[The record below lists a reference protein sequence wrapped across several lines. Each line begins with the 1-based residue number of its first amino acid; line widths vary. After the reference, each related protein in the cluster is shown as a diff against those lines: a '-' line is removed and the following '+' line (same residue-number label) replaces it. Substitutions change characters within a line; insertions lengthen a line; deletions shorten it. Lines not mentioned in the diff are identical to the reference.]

1 MIVGTAGHI
10 DHGKT
15 TLVRALTG
23 VDTDRLP
30 EEKRRGI
37 SIELGYAFVPTLDG
51 PPIGLIDVPGH
62 ERLVHTMLAGATG
75 IDAVLL
81 LVAADDG
88 VMPQTREHL
97 AISSLLGIQAGAVVI
112 TKCDRATSDRI
123 DEVRAQIDELVRGT
137 PLAQAPVFPT
147 AAHTGEG
154 VQAVREWL
162 IELAARTEAPDQG
175 GQCLRLAVDR
185 VFTLAGVGTIVTGSV
200 FSGVVANGDL
210 VQIVPGDRSARVR
223 SIHAQNQPSTTAHAG
238 QRCALNL
245 AGLAREDIE
254 RGQWVCDPGV
264 ALATDRLDAH
274 VTVWHGEAQPLRSGV
289 NVHVHIGAAD
299 VSARVTLL
307 QSDRMLPGQRGLV
320 QLTLRRRLSAWRGDR
335 VVLRDAAAARTIAG
349 GVVLDPLPP
358 ARYRK
363 TPERLAQLAALD
375 LTDSAPR
382 MEALLRAAPFGVHL
396 GHTQRAWALRAVE
409 DILPAD
415 AIRIGEGSA
424 CAASELPRTSEAA
437 WAIDASRSESL
448 LQILLD
454 TLARLHAQEPDTFGV
469 ETGRLKRIALP
480 RANGAVVDHAIQS
493 LVTQGRL
500 TRHGAFLQ
508 LPEHAVRLSEQEQ
521 RLAQSILPRLRA
533 GEADPPWV
541 RDLARD
547 LKQSEAAVRSALARQ
562 AQRGAV
568 FQVVKDWYLHADT
581 VGKLAATAREIA
593 RRDGTVR
600 AAQFRDA
607 TGLGRKRAI
616 QILEFFDRI
625 GLLRRVRDDH
635 LLRPGT
641 QLFIEQRASM

>member
-37 SIELGYAFVPTLDG
+37 SIELGYAFVPTPDG

-97 AISSLLGIQAGAVVI
+97 AIASLLGIRTGAVVI
-112 TKCDRATSDRI
+112 TKCDRATPDRI
-123 DEVRAQIDELVRGT
+123 AEVRAQIDELVRGT
-137 PLAQAPVFPT
+137 PLAKAPVFPT
-147 AAHTGEG
+147 AAHNGQG
-154 VQAVREWL
+154 VEPVRSWL
-162 IELAARTEAPDQG
+162 VELSARTVASDESGRAF
-175 GQCLRLAVDR
+175 RLAVDR

-200 FSGVVANGDL
+200 FSGVVAAGDL
-210 VQIVPGDRSARVR
+210 VQIVPGDRSGRVR
-223 SIHAQNQPSTTAHAG
+223 SIHAQNQPSVTARAG

-245 AGLAREDIE
+245 AGLSCDDIA
-254 RGQWVCDPGV
+254 RGQWVCDPSV

-274 VTVWHGEAQPLRSGV
+274 LTVWHGETQPLASGAS
-289 NVHVHIGAAD
+289 VHVHVGAAD
-299 VSARVTLL
+299 VPARVAALR
-307 QSDRMLPGQRGLV
+307 SDPLMPGERGLI
-320 QLTLRRRLSAWRGDR
+320 QLTLRRKLAAWRGDR

-358 ARYRK
+358 ARYRR
-363 TPERLAQLAALD
+363 TPERLAQL
-375 LTDSAPR
+375 T
-382 MEALLRAAPFGVHL
+382 ALLHAAPVGIHL
-396 GHTQRAWALRAVE
+396 GRLQRAWSLKAVE
-409 DILPAD
+409 GILPPD
-415 AIRIGEGSA
+415 AIRIGQ
-424 CAASELPRTSEAA
+424 SEAV
-437 WAIDASRSESL
+437 WAIDAPRCEAL
-448 LQILLD
+448 LQALLEAV
-454 TLARLHAQEPDTFGV
+454 ARMHALEPDAFGV
-469 ETGRLKRIALP
+469 EIGRLKRIALP
-480 RANGAVVDHAIQS
+480 RADGAVADHAIES
-493 LVTQGRL
+493 LVAQGRL
-500 TRHGAFLQ
+500 VRQGAFLQ
-508 LPEHAVRLSEQEQ
+508 LAEHAVRLSEQEQ
-521 RLAQSILPRLRA
+521 RLAQAILPKLRA
-533 GEADPPWV
+533 GGADPPWV

-547 LKQSEAAVRSALARQ
+547 LKQSEAGVRSALARQ

-568 FQVVKDWYLHADT
+568 FQVVKDLYLHADT
-581 VGKLAATAREIA
+581 VANLAATVRELA
-593 RRDGTVR
+593 RRDGMVR
-600 AAQFRDA
+600 AAAFRDA

-625 GLLRRVRDDH
+625 GLLRRVRDEH

-641 QLFIEQRASM
+641 QLFVEQRTAM